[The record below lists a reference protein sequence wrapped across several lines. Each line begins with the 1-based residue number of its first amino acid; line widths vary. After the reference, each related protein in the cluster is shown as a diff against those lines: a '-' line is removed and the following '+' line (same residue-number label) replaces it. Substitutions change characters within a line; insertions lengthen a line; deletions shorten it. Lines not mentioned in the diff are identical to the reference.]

1 MILSDIIC
9 SMQYDVQKLPI
20 DDYRQVIEN
29 LIEKNPVVIITAET
43 GAGKSTRVPMWLWQ
57 KGKKVFVTQPR
68 RIAVRS
74 LSYYISKITSNLWGK
89 EIGYQTGFDRKF
101 SKETTLLYLTDGVQM
116 IKEIRGKKDYDVLI
130 LDEIHEWNLNQEVLI
145 GLVKKNLDNKF
156 YSKTRKRI
164 VIMSATLQAKKL
176 SAFLKDAPIISIQ
189 GRGFPV
195 TMHCNHPDF
204 ILSDTVQMVEME
216 KNTLVFE
223 PGKKEIEEFIL
234 SLKDTLKHDKLEAT
248 ILPLHSELSINY
260 QQKVFKHYD
269 IPKVIVS
276 TDIAQTSLTIDD
288 IDAVIDTGIKK
299 EVHIVKG
306 VEGLYPVDISKSEC
320 MQRAGRAGR
329 VKNGQ
334 YILCSDLDIKDR
346 IDYPEPEIR
355 RLNMESVILR
365 FIKWGISPLD
375 FPYFHQPKRSLIY
388 KAIQKLK
395 VFEAISNDEQ
405 ITEDGKKMAEL
416 PVSIQS
422 SRFLIEATK
431 GSRKVVE
438 DSMKL
443 ISILETKGILNKE
456 YMGGKYYSGP
466 YSSDLLN
473 QLAIWNSA
481 NKNKKIISYKKF
493 SMAKEI
499 YKELKKRIG
508 FDKFVSINH
517 LEGHKILLRAIISS
531 FIDCV
536 YLKSGET
543 YIKDDEERQLDR
555 TSILFKI
562 RPDMVIGIPFDL
574 VIERENQRT
583 KEKEKKC
590 LKLLTFA
597 TELSF
602 KLLEELNPFSYKKE
616 QEVKIENKK
625 INVLNKIYFGNKI
638 LSTYTSTPDW
648 KNSQEKEMLINAVL
662 DWYEKNKQNY
672 KLEIRKSKLEAH
684 FQKIEK
690 IIVKELEPFEF
701 YWGKFISKELRDNL
715 RSENLD
721 MFFNFHSG
729 FMNINF
735 SDILP
740 YKFIKELKK
749 ARWPKNIQLK
759 NENLRILYL
768 KNRPFLKLTFSE
780 FEKIDKED
788 LVLPSGEKVGLIL
801 NNRKFFQWDFAVY
814 YFNRIRKWKIF
825 EEKWKYTKKS
835 ALIRDLI
842 DLPFPQAF
850 ISGQGKKN
858 VKFEFYAA
866 PKIEGNEVY
875 LIHFFSKENAL
886 KYFKSI
892 EEDWKL
898 VVRKYKQKH
907 IEDIFKKKGWKV
919 KK

>member
-1 MILSDIIC
+1 
-9 SMQYDVQKLPI
+9 MQYDVQKLPI
-20 DDYRQVIEN
+20 DDYQHIIED

-43 GAGKSTRVPMWLWQ
+43 GAGKSTRVPFWLWQ

-101 SKETTLLYLTDGVQM
+101 SKETSLLYLTDGVQM
-116 IKEIRGKKDYDVLI
+116 IKEIKGKRDYDVLI
-130 LDEIHEWNLNQEVLI
+130 LDEIHEWNLSQEVLI
-145 GLVKKNLDNKF
+145 GLVKKNLNSNF
-156 YSKTRKRI
+156 YSKVKKRI

-176 SAFLKDAPIISIQ
+176 SAFLEDAPIISVS

-204 ILSDTVQMVEME
+204 ILSDTVQMVEMK

-223 PGKKEIEEFIL
+223 PGKREIEEFML
-234 SLKDTLKHDKLEAT
+234 SLEETLKHDKLKAK
-248 ILPLHSELSINY
+248 ILPLYSELSIND

-269 IPKVIVS
+269 IPKVVVS

-299 EVHIVKG
+299 EVHIIKG

-355 RLNMESVILR
+355 RLNLESVVLR

-375 FPYFHQPKRSLIY
+375 FPYFHHPKKSLIY

-395 VFEAISNDEQ
+395 VFEAISSKEQ
-405 ITEDGKKMAEL
+405 ITEDGKKMVEL
-416 PVSIQS
+416 PVSIRS

-431 GSRKVVE
+431 GSKKVVE

-443 ISILETKGILNKE
+443 ISILEIKGILNKE

-466 YSSDLLN
+466 YNSDLLN
-473 QLAIWNSA
+473 QLALWNSA
-481 NKNKKIISYKKF
+481 NKNKKIISYKKL

-499 YKELKKRIG
+499 YKELKKRIR
-508 FDKFVSINH
+508 FDRFVSISH
-517 LEGHKILLRAIISS
+517 LEEHKALLRAILSS

-536 YLKSGET
+536 YLKQGEMYT
-543 YIKDDEERQLDR
+543 KDNEDRQLDR
-555 TSILFKI
+555 TSILFKT
-562 RPDMVIGIPFDL
+562 RPDMVTGIPFDL
-574 VIERENQRT
+574 VIDWENQRT

-597 TELSF
+597 TELSL
-602 KLLEELNPFSYKKE
+602 KLLEELHPFTYKKE

-625 INVLNKIYFGNKI
+625 INVLNEIYFGNKV
-638 LSTYTSTPDW
+638 LSIYTSTPEW
-648 KNSQEKEMLINAVL
+648 ENPQEKEMVLRAVL

-672 KLEIRKSKLEAH
+672 KLEIRKSNLKTH
-684 FQKIEK
+684 FQEIEK
-690 IIVKELEPFEF
+690 IIGKELEPFEF
-701 YWGKFISKELRDNL
+701 YWEKFIFKELKQYL
-715 RSENLD
+715 RSEDLD
-721 MFFNFHSG
+721 IFFNFHSG
-729 FMNINF
+729 FLNINF

-749 ARWPKNIQLK
+749 AHWPKNIQLK
-759 NENLRILYL
+759 NENLRILYI

-788 LVLPSGEKVGLIL
+788 LVLPLGERVALIL

-814 YFNRIRKWKIF
+814 YFNRIKKRKIF
-825 EEKWKYTKKS
+825 EEKWKDTKKS
-835 ALIRDLI
+835 TFIRDLI
-842 DLPFPQAF
+842 DVPFPQVF
-850 ISGQGKKN
+850 ISGQGKEN
-858 VKFEFYAA
+858 VKFEFYAV
-866 PKIEGNEVY
+866 PKIDGNEIY

-886 KYFKSI
+886 KYIKSI
-892 EEDWKL
+892 EEDWKSF
-898 VVRKYKQKH
+898 VRKYKQKH

-919 KK
+919 KN

>member
-1 MILSDIIC
+1 MILSGIIC
-9 SMQYDVQKLPI
+9 SMQYDVPKLPI
-20 DDYRQVIEN
+20 DGYRHIIED

-43 GAGKSTRVPMWLWQ
+43 GAGKSTRVPFWLWQ

-89 EIGYQTGFDRKF
+89 EIGYQTGFDRRF

-116 IKEIRGKKDYDVLI
+116 IKEIRGKKDYDVLV

-145 GLVKKNLDNKF
+145 GLVKKNLDSNF
-156 YSKTRKRI
+156 YSKVKKRV

-234 SLKDTLKHDKLEAT
+234 SLKETLKHDKLKAT
-248 ILPLHSELSINY
+248 ILSLHSELSIND

-288 IDAVIDTGIKK
+288 IDAVIDTGVKK
-299 EVHIVKG
+299 EIHIIKG
-306 VEGLYPVDISKSEC
+306 VEGLYPVNISESEC

-334 YILCSDLDIKDR
+334 YILCSDFDIKDR

-355 RLNMESVILR
+355 RLNLESVILR
-365 FIKWGISPLD
+365 FIKWGISPLG
-375 FPYFHQPKRSLIY
+375 FPYFHQPKKSLIY

-395 VFEAISNDEQ
+395 VFEAISDDEK

-416 PVSIQS
+416 PVSIRS

-456 YMGGKYYSGP
+456 YMGGKYYSGH
-466 YSSDLLN
+466 YNSDLLN

-481 NKNKKIISYKKF
+481 NKNKKIISYKKLA
-493 SMAKEI
+493 MAKEI
-499 YKELKKRIG
+499 YKELKKRIR
-508 FDKFVSINH
+508 FDDIVSISH
-517 LEGHKILLRAIISS
+517 LEEHKILLRAIISS

-536 YLKSGET
+536 YLKNGET
-543 YIKDDEERQLDR
+543 YIKNDEERQLDR

-574 VIERENQRT
+574 VIEWENQRT
-583 KEKEKKC
+583 KEKEKKF

-602 KLLEELNPFSYKKE
+602 KLLEELDPFTYKKE

-638 LSTYTSTPDW
+638 LSTYTSIPDW
-648 KNSQEKEMLINAVL
+648 ENLQEEGMVTNAVL

-672 KLEIRKSKLEAH
+672 KLEIRKSKLGAY
-684 FQKIEK
+684 FQEIEK
-690 IIVKELEPFEF
+690 IIGKELEALEF
-701 YWGKFISKELRDNL
+701 YWGKFISKELKKYL
-715 RSENLD
+715 RSEDLD
-721 MFFNFHSG
+721 MFFNFHPG
-729 FMNINF
+729 FLNITF

-740 YKFIKELKK
+740 YKFIKKLKK
-749 ARWPKNIQLK
+749 AHWPKNIQLK
-759 NENLRILYL
+759 NENLRISYL
-768 KNRPFLKLTFSE
+768 NNRAFLKLTFSE

-788 LVLPSGEKVGLIL
+788 LVLPSGDKVALIL

-814 YFNRIRKWKIF
+814 YFNILKKRKIF

-835 ALIRDLI
+835 TFIRDLI
-842 DLPFPQAF
+842 DVLFPQAF
-850 ISGQGKKN
+850 ISGQGKEN
-858 VKFEFYAA
+858 VKFEFYAV

-898 VVRKYKQKH
+898 FVRKYKQKH
-907 IEDIFKKKGWKV
+907 IEEIFKKKGWKV
-919 KK
+919 KN

>member
-1 MILSDIIC
+1 
-9 SMQYDVQKLPI
+9 MQYDVPKLPI
-20 DDYRQVIEN
+20 DDYQHIIED

-43 GAGKSTRVPMWLWQ
+43 GAGKSTRVPFWLWQ
-57 KGKKVFVTQPR
+57 KGKRVFVTQPR

-101 SKETTLLYLTDGVQM
+101 SKETTFLYLTDGVQM
-116 IKEIRGKKDYDVLI
+116 IKEIKGKKDYDVLI

-145 GLVKKNLDNKF
+145 GLVKKNLDSNF
-156 YSKTRKRI
+156 YSKVKKRV

-176 SAFLKDAPIISIQ
+176 SAFLKDAPIISVS

-204 ILSDTVQMVEME
+204 ILSDTVQMVEMK

-223 PGKKEIEEFIL
+223 SGKREIEEFIL
-234 SLKDTLKHDKLEAT
+234 SLEETLKHDKLKAK
-248 ILPLHSELSINY
+248 ILPLYSELSIND

-299 EVHIVKG
+299 EIRIVKG

-355 RLNMESVILR
+355 RLNLESVILR
-365 FIKWGISPLD
+365 LIKWGISPLD
-375 FPYFHQPKRSLIY
+375 FPYFHQPKGSLIY

-395 VFEAISNDEQ
+395 VFEAISNGEQ
-405 ITEDGKKMAEL
+405 ITEDGEKMAEL
-416 PVSIQS
+416 PVSIRS

-431 GSRKVVE
+431 GSKNVVE

-443 ISILETKGILNKE
+443 ISILETKGILNRE
-456 YMGGKYYSGP
+456 YTGGKYYSGP
-466 YSSDLLN
+466 YNSDLLN
-473 QLAIWNSA
+473 QLALWNSA
-481 NKNKKIISYKKF
+481 NKNKKIISYKKL

-499 YKELKKRIG
+499 YRELKERIK
-508 FDKFVSINH
+508 FDKSVSISH
-517 LEGHKILLRAIISS
+517 LEEHKILLRAILSS

-536 YLKSGET
+536 YLKKGEMYT
-543 YIKDDEERQLDR
+543 KDNEDRQLDR
-555 TSILFKI
+555 NSILFKI

-574 VIERENQRT
+574 VIDWENQRT

-597 TELSF
+597 TELSL
-602 KLLEELNPFSYKKE
+602 KLLEELRPFTYKKE
-616 QEVKIENKK
+616 QEVKIENNK
-625 INVLNKIYFGNKI
+625 INVLSKIYFGNKA
-638 LSTYTSTPDW
+638 LSIYTSTPEWEDP
-648 KNSQEKEMLINAVL
+648 QEKELVLRAVL

-672 KLEIRKSKLEAH
+672 KLEIRKSNMEAH
-684 FQKIEK
+684 FQEIKK
-690 IIVKELEPFEF
+690 IIGKELEPFEF
-701 YWGKFISKELRDNL
+701 YWEKFISKELKKYL

-729 FMNINF
+729 FLNINF
-735 SDILP
+735 SNILP
-740 YKFIKELKK
+740 YKFIKELK
-749 ARWPKNIQLK
+749 RVHWPKNIQLK
-759 NENLRILYL
+759 NENLKISYI
-768 KNRPFLKLTFSE
+768 KNKPFLKLTFSE

-788 LVLPSGEKVGLIL
+788 LVLPLGEKVALIL

-814 YFNRIRKWKIF
+814 HFNILKKRKIF
-825 EEKWKYTKKS
+825 EEKWKDTKKS

-842 DLPFPQAF
+842 DVPFPQVF
-850 ISGQGKKN
+850 VSGQGKEN
-858 VKFEFYAA
+858 VEFEFYAV

-886 KYFKSI
+886 KYFKSV
-892 EEDWKL
+892 EKDWKSF
-898 VVRKYKQKH
+898 VRKYKQKH

-919 KK
+919 KN